1 MFAGEKRVTDS
12 RVISRDYAIE
22 ITWIH
27 DGGRMDGC
35 TLPRRAAAKLRDALD
50 AALTSAELI
59 EELPPSLQL

>member
-27 DGGRMDGC
+27 DSGRMDGC
-35 TLPRRAAAKLRDALD
+35 TLPREAATKLRDALD
-50 AALTSAELI
+50 AALSSVAVV
-59 EELPPSLQL
+59 EELPPSFQL